1 MSKARN
7 LSDFISDPAIDSTE
21 LGSGSVTTD
30 KLSDQSVTPAKLHNT
45 LDLSSKTVTLANDG
59 ISGNSVHGGVI
70 SSFASTGIDDNASAT
85 AITIDSNGKVGIG
98 NNVPDLALDVYGN
111 MGVNGEASRVM
122 VVQSNNVAAAGYGGG
137 IAFGGFYNGATNRI
151 NDLAGIQGFKEN
163 NTQGDY
169 AGALKFTTRV
179 NGGSPTER
187 MRITSAGNVGIG
199 TSSPS
204 TKLHIVDGNNVAQFG
219 DLNSN
224 STMALRMSDNPDGP
238 VEIQAYGDTLRLR
251 THPSG
256 GSMEDR
262 LTILSNGNVG
272 IGTTSPETIL
282 HVEGSTGFG
291 VIQIGRDTGANQYQ
305 YINFGGNTAG
315 DAAWQIGKKNNSSDV
330 VGPAKGFYVY
340 DLAASVSRLVIDTSG
355 NVGIGTTSPGNALRV
370 VASPSQATSDGA
382 VVIKNEMNNGYETL
396 KLETN
401 NDRDSILSFR
411 SAGTNSYWWGMGID
425 NSDGG
430 KFKMGADNY

>member
-179 NGGSPTER
+179 NGGSPT
-187 MRITSAGNVGIG
+187 
-199 TSSPS
+199 
-204 TKLHIVDGNNVAQFG
+204 
-219 DLNSN
+219 
-224 STMALRMSDNPDGP
+224 
-238 VEIQAYGDTLRLR
+238 
-251 THPSG
+251 
-256 GSMEDR
+256 
-262 LTILSNGNVG
+262 
-272 IGTTSPETIL
+272 
-282 HVEGSTGFG
+282 
-291 VIQIGRDTGANQYQ
+291 
-305 YINFGGNTAG
+305 
-315 DAAWQIGKKNNSSDV
+315 
-330 VGPAKGFYVY
+330 
-340 DLAASVSRLVIDTSG
+340 
-355 NVGIGTTSPGNALRV
+355 
-370 VASPSQATSDGA
+370 
-382 VVIKNEMNNGYETL
+382 
-396 KLETN
+396 
-401 NDRDSILSFR
+401 
-411 SAGTNSYWWGMGID
+411 
-425 NSDGG
+425 
-430 KFKMGADNY
+430 